1 MIDLMA
7 EYERGLEKVKDKPIN
22 IGMFRVMTANG
33 TIKEASMLAN
43 PKSLYLSFWYEGEV
57 CCLFADC
64 NLGKSI
70 LAVQIANE
78 IARTEKIL
86 YFDFELS
93 DKQFQLRYSDEQGNL
108 FLFPDNLFRV
118 SIDRDAM
125 DMSDL
130 SNFEDAIIKDIEE
143 TIVSTD
149 AKIAIIDNLTYLCLQ
164 AEKGDAAG
172 SLMFKLM
179 ALKRKYGLSLLI
191 LSHTPKRP
199 LTAPITQNDLA
210 GSKRLMNF
218 FDSAFAI
225 GRSAKDENL
234 RYLKQIKC
242 RYGSFEYDGDNVIVC
257 SIEKDGT
264 FLKFTNQGFSTERE
278 HLKELSDKDA
288 SGMIDQV
295 KELISQGKSYRQVS
309 TELGISL
316 AKVQRLLKK

>member
-7 EYERGLEKVKDKPIN
+7 EYERGVELVKDKPIN
-22 IGMFRVMTANG
+22 IGMFRIMTANG

-164 AEKGDAAG
+164 AEKGDSAG

-225 GRSAKDENL
+225 GKSAKDENL

-242 RYGSFEYDGDNVIVC
+242 RYGTFQYDGDNVIVC
-257 SIEKDGT
+257 SIEKVGT
-264 FLKFTNQGFSTERE
+264 FTKFINQGFATERE
-278 HLKELSDKDA
+278 HLKELSDRDA
-288 SGMIDQV
+288 SGMADKV
-295 KELISQGKSYRQVS
+295 KELISQGKPYRQVA
-309 TELGISL
+309 TEMGISL
-316 AKVQRLLKK
+316 SKVQRLLKK

>member
-1 MIDLMA
+1 MIDFQA
-7 EYERGLEKVKDKPIN
+7 EVQKCLDRGKDRPIS
-22 IGMFRVMTANG
+22 IGMFRVITANG
-33 TIKEASMLAN
+33 TIKEAAMLAN
-43 PKSLYLSFWYEGEV
+43 PRALYLSFWYEGEV

-70 LAVQIANE
+70 LAVQIAND
-78 IARTEKIL
+78 IARTDKVL

-93 DKQFQLRYSDEQGNL
+93 DKQFQLRYSDENGNL
-108 FLFPDNLFRV
+108 FLFPDNLYRV

-125 DMSDL
+125 DMNDL
-130 SNFEDAIIKDIEE
+130 SNFEDAIIKDIED
-143 TIVSTD
+143 TITSTG
-149 AKIAIIDNLTYLCLQ
+149 AKVAIIDNLTYLCLQ

-199 LTAPITQNDLA
+199 MTAPITQNDLA

-225 GRSAKDENL
+225 GKSAKDENL

-242 RYGSFEYDGDNVIVC
+242 RYGSFEYDGDNIIVC

-264 FLKFTNQGFSTERE
+264 FLKFVNQGFATERE

-288 SGMIDQV
+288 SGMADRV
-295 KELISQGKSYRQVS
+295 KEFISQGKTYRQIA
-309 TELGISL
+309 TDMGISP
-316 AKVQRLLKK
+316 AKVCRLNKM

>member
-1 MIDLMA
+1 MIDLTA
-7 EYERGLEKVKDKPIN
+7 EYNRCVEEVKDKPMN
-22 IGMFRVMTANG
+22 IGMFKIMTANG
-33 TIKEASMLAN
+33 TIKEAAMVAN

-78 IARTEKIL
+78 ISKTEKVL

-93 DKQFQLRYSDEQGNL
+93 NKQFQLRYSDEQSNL
-108 FLFPDNLFRV
+108 YTFPDNLFRV
-118 SIDRDAM
+118 SIDRDSM
-125 DMSDL
+125 DMNDL
-130 SNFEDAIIKDIEE
+130 SNFEDAIIKDIED
-143 TIVSTD
+143 TITSTD
-149 AKIAIIDNLTYLCLQ
+149 AKVAIIDNLTYLCLQ

-199 LTAPITQNDLA
+199 MTAPITQNDLA

-242 RYGSFEYDGDNVIVC
+242 RYGSFQYDGDNVIIC
-257 SIEKDGT
+257 SIEKVGT
-264 FLKFTNQGFSTERE
+264 FLQFINQGYSTERE
-278 HLKELSDKDA
+278 HLKELSDRDA
-288 SGMIDQV
+288 NGMTEKV
-295 KELISQGKSYRQVS
+295 KELISQGKTYRQVA
-309 TELGISL
+309 TEMGISL

>member
-1 MIDLMA
+1 MIDLSA
-7 EYERGLEKVKDKPIN
+7 EYNKCVEEVKDKPMN
-22 IGMFRVMTANG
+22 IGMFKIMTANG
-33 TIKEASMLAN
+33 TIKEAAMVAN

-78 IARTEKIL
+78 ISKTEKVL

-93 DKQFQLRYSDEQGNL
+93 NKQFQLRYSDEQGNL
-108 FLFPDNLFRV
+108 YTFPDNLFRV

-125 DMSDL
+125 DTNDL
-130 SNFEDAIIKDIEE
+130 SNFEDAIIKDIED
-143 TIVSTD
+143 TITSTD
-149 AKIAIIDNLTYLCLQ
+149 AKVAIIDNLTYLCLQ

-199 LTAPITQNDLA
+199 MTAPITQNDLA

-257 SIEKDGT
+257 SIEKVGT
-264 FLKFTNQGFSTERE
+264 FLQFINQGYSTERE

-288 SGMIDQV
+288 NGLVEKV
-295 KELISQGKSYRQVS
+295 KELISQGKTYRQVAS
-309 TELGISL
+309 DLGISL

>member
-199 LTAPITQNDLA
+199 MTAPITQNDLA

-295 KELISQGKSYRQVS
+295 KELISQGKSYRQIS